1 MTNRPSL
8 TKGRSRRNRSKRRK
22 FEQKVT
28 KVTKENSDRGL
39 GADRPSF
46 DNYSRW
52 PASPWLGT
60 LPPREQIDFS
70 LQPGRCRAYHHHRAG
85 QAGKPW
91 SNFSY
96 DGPGIGEDAT
106 PRSSWTARKLPMARF
121 HYRGDGS
128 IDFTDHRRLTWADF
142 LLLGALF
149 RMPHFFRFCFG
160 TVNGCF
166 A

>member
-1 MTNRPSL
+1 MCQEKHLFLQSSNPNCKIERIDVTNRPSL
-8 TKGRSRRNRSKRRK
+8 TKGRSRRNRSERRK

-52 PASPWLGT
+52 PASPWLGA
-60 LPPREQIDFS
+60 LVD
-70 LQPGRCRAYHHHRAG
+70 
-85 QAGKPW
+85 GK
-91 SNFSY
+91 
-96 DGPGIGEDAT
+96 EV
-106 PRSSWTARKLPMARF
+106 ARGKIPLSR
-121 HYRGDGS
+121 
-128 IDFTDHRRLTWADF
+128 RRLDRFYGSPAPNLADF

-149 RMPHFFRFCFG
+149 RMPHFFHFCSG